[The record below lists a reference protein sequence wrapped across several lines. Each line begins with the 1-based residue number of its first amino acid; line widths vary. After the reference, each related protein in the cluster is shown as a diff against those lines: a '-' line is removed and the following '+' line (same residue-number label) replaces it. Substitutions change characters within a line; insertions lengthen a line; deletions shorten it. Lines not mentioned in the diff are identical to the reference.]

1 MRGEK
6 IVQIAVRVTR
16 PGKEPL
22 TVFLRMRESVAAIF
36 PRTVAAVGTETDG
49 KGDER

>member
-6 IVQIAVRVTR
+6 IVQIVVKVKR

-22 TVFLRMRESVAAIF
+22 NVFLRMRESVAAVF
-36 PRTVAAVGTETDG
+36 PRTVDAVAPKEA
-49 KGDER
+49 E